1 MISIE
6 QSTKNISM
14 KGKLL
19 SSFGFVLVLL
29 IAISIV
35 GYQALNKLTE
45 QFALVNNVQKINLFV
60 AEARQQEKNLLLRG
74 DLQYGQKAV
83 DIITQ
88 AQDLAKQ
95 TQQQLVTEETKA
107 NMQLLIERLEDYHT
121 LLEQLVESSASNAST
136 SNTSTSN
143 TSDAEA
149 TLLKAAR
156 AADAAGTQAVTLQVT
171 RLQEE
176 SDDVEMQILIATAFA
191 VVLALLLVAII
202 TRLIIA
208 PLERIMSV
216 VSDIANGDLTK
227 ELPTD
232 RRDEIGVLMQ
242 SIQKMIVNLRHLIDN
257 LTSGIEQLAVASEE
271 MSTISQTNAVG
282 VTQQKEETEQVAT
295 AMHEM
300 TATVQDVARSA
311 EDASVAA
318 TDSAKQAIRGQQIV
332 QNTSKQISG
341 LVEDISASAE
351 NISELQRQSDTIGSV
366 LDVIKT
372 VADQTNL
379 LALNAAIEAARAG
392 DAGRGFSV
400 VADEVRALATRTQ
413 ESAGQIEGLIKNL
426 QVKAQGAVGAMNRSV
441 ESANSSLEMAEEARK
456 VITTINKAVD
466 NIQLMNQQIAAAA
479 LQQSVV
485 AEQINRSIV
494 NIRDVSEQSASASEE
509 VATASHDLGV
519 LGEKLRNVAMQFKVA

>member
-6 QSTKNISM
+6 QSTKNISV

-19 SSFGFVLVLL
+19 VGFGFVLVLL
-29 IAISIV
+29 LVISVV
-35 GYQALNKLTE
+35 GYQALNKLTDR
-45 QFALVNNVQKINLFV
+45 FALVNNVQKINLFV

-74 DLQYGQKAV
+74 DLQYGQEAV
-83 DIITQ
+83 EVLTR
-88 AQDLAKQ
+88 AQVLATD
-95 TQQQLVTEETKA
+95 TQQQLATEETKA
-107 NMQLLIERLEDYHT
+107 NMQLLIERLEDYKT
-121 LLEQLVESSASNAST
+121 LLEQLVESSASNT
-136 SNTSTSN
+136 SISN
-143 TSDAEA
+143 ENNAEA

-156 AADAAGTQAVTLQVT
+156 AADDAGTQAVTLQVA

-191 VVLALLLVAII
+191 VVFALLLVAII

-227 ELPTD
+227 DLPTD
-232 RRDEIGVLMQ
+232 RKDEIGVLMQ

-271 MSTISQTNAVG
+271 MSTISQTNSVG

-311 EDASVAA
+311 EDASAAA
-318 TDSAKQAIRGQQIV
+318 TDSAEQAIRGQQIV

-341 LVEDISASAE
+341 LVDNISASAE

-372 VADQTNL
+372 VAEQTNL

-400 VADEVRALATRTQ
+400 VADEVRGLATRTQ
-413 ESAGQIEGLIKNL
+413 ESAGQIEGLIKDL

-441 ESANSSLEMAEEARK
+441 ASANSTLEMAEEARK
-456 VITTINKAVD
+456 VITTINQAVD

-519 LGEKLRNVAMQFKVA
+519 LGEKLRNVAMQFRVV